1 MSVTRAVDDHLASL
15 TPEGPLLED
24 AAAEARAEGLPAVG
38 RTVGQFLEAVV
49 LAAGARRVLEI
60 GTANGYAA
68 LWLARSLPDDGGLFS
83 IEVDP
88 RRAAMARAHLEAA
101 GLGDRAHVIVGD
113 AARMVHK
120 VAGPFDVIF
129 NAGDRRQYGP
139 LLDRLAALLRPGG
152 VLVTGNVLQDAE
164 AAAGLAE
171 PADEGN
177 RPANEG
183 DPPADETDRP
193 ADEADRPADEA
204 DRPADEG
211 DRPADEGDR
220 PADRPAD
227 EGNRP
232 ADKADAVGAYNRR
245 LAGDRRFV
253 TSFLPVGDGLALSV
267 KLR

>member
-1 MSVTRAVDDHLASL
+1 MSVTREVDDHFASL
-15 TPEGPLLED
+15 TPEGPLLEH

-60 GTANGYAA
+60 GTANGYAS

-83 IEVDP
+83 IEIDP

-113 AARMVHK
+113 PARMVHK

-164 AAAGLAE
+164 AAAELAG
-171 PADEGN
+171 P
-177 RPANEG
+177 
-183 DPPADETDRP
+183 
-193 ADEADRPADEA
+193 A

-211 DRPADEGDR
+211 N
-220 PADRPAD
+220 RPAD

-232 ADKADAVGAYNRR
+232 ADKADAVAAYNRR

>member
-1 MSVTRAVDDHLASL
+1 MSVTREVDDHFASL
-15 TPEGPLLED
+15 TPEGPLLEH

-60 GTANGYAA
+60 GTANGYAT

-83 IEVDP
+83 IEIDP

-113 AARMVHK
+113 PARMVHK

-164 AAAGLAE
+164 AAAELAG
-171 PADEGN
+171 P
-177 RPANEG
+177 
-183 DPPADETDRP
+183 
-193 ADEADRPADEA
+193 A

-211 DRPADEGDR
+211 N
-220 PADRPAD
+220 RPAD

-232 ADKADAVGAYNRR
+232 ADKADAVAAYNRR